1 MSESV
6 VEVRRSG
13 SIVLAASSPKMLG
26 IVVSDRNPRTIAS
39 VAQSDRNVLAAID
52 GPMFSVIR
60 GPGDGAGN
68 AAYRTYRRGR
78 LDYTHIDRGKGVD
91 VATRYPDRGLTIS
104 VVGDRAYANR
114 GSRVQTGASVAVQG
128 YPSMVWQGTNEGS
141 TRNDLDRN
149 ERSAFGIL
157 RDGRVFIAFAET
169 GIRAMAETLIAM
181 GAEYAT
187 YGDGGG
193 SGGMFVRSQP
203 DGPMTVDIK
212 TSGRRIVSFV
222 TLERRGVTSDV
233 VNRAKGAI
241 NGIAS
246 RLGIEGEVGDAGTV
260 ATLAAVCGV
269 AAIGAF
275 AASRR

>member
-1 MSESV
+1 MSESI
-6 VEVRRSG
+6 EVRRNG
-13 SIVLAASSPKMLG
+13 SLVLAAAAPSMLG
-26 IVVSDRNPRTIAS
+26 LVVSDRSPRTIAS
-39 VAQSDRNVLAAID
+39 VAHSDRNVLAAID

-60 GPGDGAGN
+60 GAGDGAGN

-78 LDYTHIDRGKGVD
+78 LDYAHIDRGKGID
-91 VATRYPDRGLTIS
+91 APTRYPERGLTIS
-104 VVGDRAYANR
+104 VAGDRAYANR
-114 GSRVQTGASVAVQG
+114 GARVQAGASVAVQG

-169 GIRAMAETLIAM
+169 GIRAMAESLIAM

-203 DGPMTVDIK
+203 GGPLSVDIK

-222 TLERRGVTSDV
+222 TLEQRGAASNA
-233 VNRAKGAI
+233 VNRAKGII

-246 RLGIEGEVGDAGTV
+246 SVGIEGEVGDVGAV
-260 ATLAAVCGV
+260 ATIVT
-269 AAIGAF
+269 IGGF
-275 AASRR
+275 AALTAYAARKW

>member
-1 MSESV
+1 MSQSS
-6 VEVRRSG
+6 VEVRRNG
-13 SIVLAASSPKMLG
+13 SLVLAAAAPSMFG
-26 IVVSDRNPRTIAS
+26 VVVSDRSPRTIAS

-60 GPGDGAGN
+60 GAGDGAGN
-68 AAYRTYRRGR
+68 AVYRTYRRGR
-78 LDYTHIDRGKGVD
+78 LDYAHIDRGKGID
-91 VATRYPDRGLTIS
+91 VATRYPERGLTIS
-104 VVGDRAYANR
+104 IVGNRAYANR
-114 GSRVQTGASVAVQG
+114 GSRVQDGASVAVQG

-169 GIRAMAETLIAM
+169 GIRAMAEQLIAM

-193 SGGMFVRSQP
+193 SGGMFVREQP
-203 DGPMTVDIK
+203 GGPLTINIK

-222 TLERRGVTSDV
+222 TLEQRGVASDTI
-233 VNRAKGAI
+233 NRAKGAI

-246 RLGIEGEVGDAGTV
+246 RLGIESEVGDVGTV
-260 ATLAAVCGV
+260 AALAGMAGIVAV
-269 AAIGAF
+269 GAF
-275 AASRR
+275 AATRR